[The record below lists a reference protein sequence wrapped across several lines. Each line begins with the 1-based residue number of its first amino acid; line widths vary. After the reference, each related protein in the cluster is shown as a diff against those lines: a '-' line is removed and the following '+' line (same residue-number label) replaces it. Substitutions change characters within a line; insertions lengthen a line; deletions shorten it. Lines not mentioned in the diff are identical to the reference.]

1 MAEPRVAQRMTG
13 LPAEVEIE
21 LGVEEN
27 PGTTSP
33 SGELGAVRLGD
44 KSEAEPLCGRIIGS
58 EQG

>member
-1 MAEPRVAQRMTG
+1 MTG